1 MNYSLETVARS
12 QGCNSAPF
20 QKLLIGVLNMSKK
33 ALVVSSFAA
42 VSAAP
47 VVAMAA
53 VPASV
58 TTAIGDAVADVATVG
73 AAVLG
78 VIIGIY
84 VFKWIRRA
92 F

>member
-1 MNYSLETVARS
+1 
-12 QGCNSAPF
+12 
-20 QKLLIGVLNMSKK
+20 MSKK
-33 ALVVSSFAA
+33 ALAVSTFAA
-42 VSAAP
+42 ASSLP

>member
-1 MNYSLETVARS
+1 
-12 QGCNSAPF
+12 
-20 QKLLIGVLNMSKK
+20 MSKK
-33 ALVVSSFAA
+33 VLAVSTFAA
-42 VSAAP
+42 ASSLP

>member
-1 MNYSLETVARS
+1 
-12 QGCNSAPF
+12 
-20 QKLLIGVLNMSKK
+20 MSKK
-33 ALVVSSFAA
+33 VLAVSTFAA
-42 VSAAP
+42 ASSLP

-53 VPASV
+53 VPEAV
-58 TTAIGDAVADVATVG
+58 TTAISGAATDVATVG
-73 AAVLG
+73 AAVLA